1 MPSMPE
7 TTVRA
12 GVCRLR
18 LPGGRWLATGHAGG
32 YRRADRAVNVTVSSD
47 FDRRD
52 LADYV
57 AERCDRAGFDA
68 RGPALLTAVDQE
80 NARGARSGPV
90 TVVATAGL
98 SNPASLPIA
107 GQPAEASHG
116 EDHEAPASDSHPPVG
131 TVNLLVATSAALADG
146 GLAGCLATAVEAK
159 TATLQTLTGFTG
171 TTSDAVAV
179 GTDPDGGGTTYV
191 GSSTDIGRN
200 VRAAVRDAI
209 RASLGA
215 TYDDGD
221 PPRTVGEADHG
232 SVTRREAT
240 VFAP

>member
-1 MPSMPE
+1 MPE
-7 TTVRA
+7 TTVRED
-12 GVCRLR
+12 VCQLR

-32 YRRADRAVNVTVSSD
+32 YRRADGAVNVTVPTD

-57 AERCDRAGFDA
+57 AERCDRARFDA
-68 RGPALLTAVDQE
+68 RGPALLTAVDQD
-80 NARGARSGPV
+80 NARGARAGPV

-98 SNPASLPIA
+98 SNPALLPLE
-107 GQPAEASHG
+107 GLPADASNG
-116 EDHEAPASDSHPPVG
+116 GDVEVPASDTRPPVG
-131 TVNLLVATSAALADG
+131 TVNLIVATSAALDDG

-179 GTDPDGGGTTYV
+179 GTDPDGDKTTYV
-191 GSSTDIGRN
+191 GSSTEIGRN

-232 SVTRREAT
+232 SVTRREST
-240 VFAP
+240 VFTP